1 MDLQRKF
8 SLVLLNL
15 IFAVFQLV
23 CSHVI
28 LTTSEIQMEGRKKRA
43 AMAETEESPYG
54 TSLDAVAG
62 GGYKEMRWTLS
73 VGGWS
78 TDSTFFKALVQSK
91 EMDRQL

>member
-1 MDLQRKF
+1 MCLLDLHERVDRTQVDLQKKKI

-43 AMAETEESPYG
+43 AMAEMEQSPYG
-54 TSLDAVAG
+54 ASLDAVAG
-62 GGYKEMRWTLS
+62 GGYKEKITTCWTI
-73 VGGWS
+73 
-78 TDSTFFKALVQSK
+78 TAC
-91 EMDRQL
+91 

>member
-1 MDLQRKF
+1 
-8 SLVLLNL
+8 
-15 IFAVFQLV
+15 
-23 CSHVI
+23 
-28 LTTSEIQMEGRKKRA
+28 
-43 AMAETEESPYG
+43 MAKMEESPYG

-91 EMDRQL
+91 EIDKRPQLDCVCPIKLVVQLQTRRTGGTVM